1 MVRRR
6 LKLMPIARVCL
17 SPAATFVQR
26 VLEILSRIGERD
38 EAIRRLIIIQNN
50 PRPLTN
56 SETRTL

>member
-1 MVRRR
+1 MV
-6 LKLMPIARVCL
+6 
-17 SPAATFVQR
+17 AAFKIDANCASLFVSAPTFVQR